1 MYLDV
6 DIAIQPRNGASYPF
20 SLRAPGG
27 DASGSFIFPD
37 DSEFQHL
44 IARLYALDSDE
55 AGLTQLGRRL
65 FATLFSGQARD
76 VLARSQ
82 GMLTAGQRLRLRL
95 SISAEEG
102 KLAALPWE
110 LLDDPD
116 GGAVALTEMPIVR
129 YLPVAIRVPTV
140 AASLPLKVLLTGAA
154 ADTAA
159 VQPVLDEIQLALASL
174 GSHAQVTVEPQLT
187 LPMFQRRL
195 REGFHIW
202 HFVGQGG
209 LSESGQASTLL
220 FSDGGQGLKSV
231 GASQLAVLLGS
242 SGVRLVVLD
251 ASAGTRLATDSF
263 RMIAPALMK
272 TQIPTVI
279 GMQFS
284 APTEA
289 SQAFAG
295 EFYRALAEGLPIDT
309 CVTEGRRSVM
319 GVAGLDRPDWATPVV
334 YSRAPDNQLFAVPQ
348 ADLPGKITTLASAPG
363 LPANTAVSV
372 HSDYGT
378 LLNAGAP
385 PLVTRLAER
394 PRPPRPPR
402 SFFNRERELRTLID
416 ELQPRQGAWVRGP
429 AGAGITALLRRI
441 ANTEAARAMPD
452 GVVTLN
458 SSFEPADAGDAVQEL
473 FDRYYSSTTPAK
485 LTLDAAKS
493 YLGGLRALFVF
504 DRLPL
509 PADELTE
516 LSDILAEGSVLIA
529 AEGYAPDTLAD
540 VVLGALPRQEATR
553 LIGGEAAAE
562 IDLTNVM
569 FLDRICTALGD
580 MPMALQLA
588 GRLLQTNTVPLKQLV
603 ALAEE
608 QTAEPVAL
616 ARAARITLQ
625 ALDEAQTQVLA
636 ALVRGGPS
644 GLKVDAIT
652 TICQIDASVIDAALE
667 RLCNLRLA
675 EAGNDRYTP
684 STQSLGRVLD
694 RLIKP
699 GDQKRHAAAFFA
711 AAAALHVGN
720 LQWLAGEEGN
730 LVQAIQ
736 TLLDQ
741 GQAEQAGKLI
751 KTLQPAAVLQGK
763 WGLWSRLINQAE
775 RAAAADPSLRA
786 WVQHERGS
794 RAALLGDRA
803 AAQAALTQAA
813 QLRTAANDAIGA
825 SFSQHNLRHLGVL
838 PALPASPAATS
849 AAVGRPPRMF
859 AALGGA
865 LLLALIGLL
874 LYTSGAFSGGAA
886 TPAIAPAVTLAT
898 NQPQIVAP
906 PSTAS
911 VPTLVKPT
919 DAPTKAATPS
929 ALPTSITA
937 EASPSS
943 VPLVCQIVA
952 AQVNVRS
959 GPATT
964 FRVLGALTDGDQ
976 VTPLGRSADSQWLQ
990 VQTAQLGSGWL
1001 SSNQSLVRC
1010 TSDIGL
1016 LPLINASAGPT
1027 PTKRP
1032 RPSATPTVTQVPATA
1047 TPTTLP
1053 TLTSSLVPTLLPS
1066 ATATVSATPRLTSTP
1081 TPVPTLTPTQ
1091 TPLPTLTHTPV
1102 PTLTYTLVPTLTY
1115 TPSPTETPTP
1125 TLIPT
1130 RTFTPTL
1137 TSIPTRTSTPTA
1149 TLTPTYGLPLT
1160 SITPFPSPTP

>member
-20 SLRAPGG
+20 SLHAPGG

-44 IARLYALDSDE
+44 LARLYALDSDE
-55 AGLTQLGRRL
+55 ADLTELGRRL
-65 FATLFSGQARD
+65 FAALFSGQARD

-82 GMLTAGQRLRLRL
+82 GMLTTGQRLRLRL

-116 GGAVALTEMPIVR
+116 GGALALTEMPIVR
-129 YLPVAIRVPTV
+129 YLPLATRVPTV

-159 VQPVLDEIQLALASL
+159 VQPVLVEIQLALASL

-187 LPMFQRRL
+187 LPIFQRRL
-195 REGFHIW
+195 REGFHVW

-220 FSDGGQGLKSV
+220 FSDGGQGLKSI

-251 ASAGTRLATDSF
+251 ASAGIRLATDSF
-263 RMIAPALMK
+263 RTIAPALMK

-334 YSRAPDNQLFAVPQ
+334 YSRAPDSQLFTVPQ
-348 ADLPGKITTLASAPG
+348 ADLPGKITTLVRAPG

-378 LLNAGAP
+378 LLNAGAL
-385 PLVTRLAER
+385 PLVARLAER

-402 SFFNRERELRTLID
+402 SFFNRERELRTLTE

-458 SSFEPADAGDAVQEL
+458 SSFEPADAGDTVQEL
-473 FDRYYSSTTPAK
+473 FDRYYTSTTPAK

-493 YLGGLRALFVF
+493 YLGGLRALFMF

-516 LSDILAEGSVLIA
+516 LSDILAEGAVLVA

-553 LIGGEAAAE
+553 LIGGEAATE

-608 QTAEPVAL
+608 QTSEPVAL
-616 ARAARITLQ
+616 ARAARISLQ

-652 TICQIDASVIDAALE
+652 AISQIDASVIDAALE
-667 RLCNLRLA
+667 RLCTLRLA

-684 STQSLGRVLD
+684 ATQSLGRILD

-741 GQAEQAGKLI
+741 GQAEEAGKLI
-751 KTLQPAAVLQGK
+751 KTLQPATVLQGK
-763 WGLWSRLINQAE
+763 WGLWSRLIGQAE
-775 RAAAADPSLRA
+775 RAAAAAPSLRA

-803 AAQAALTQAA
+803 AAQAALTHAA
-813 QLRTAANDAIGA
+813 QLRTAANNPIGA

-838 PALPASPAATS
+838 PALPASPATTS
-849 AAVGRPPRMF
+849 LAVGRPPRIF
-859 AALGGA
+859 AALGGG
-865 LLLALIGLL
+865 LLLALVGLL
-874 LYTSGAFSGGAA
+874 LYTSGAFSGRGAGTP
-886 TPAIAPAVTLAT
+886 TPAIGPAALAT

-906 PSTAS
+906 PSTTSAL
-911 VPTLVKPT
+911 TLVQPT
-919 DAPTKAATPS
+919 DAPTHVATPS
-929 ALPTSITA
+929 VLPTSTTA

-964 FRVLGALTDGDQ
+964 FRVLGVLTDGDQ

-990 VQTAQLGSGWL
+990 VQTARLGNGWL
-1001 SSNQSLVRC
+1001 SSNQTIVRC
-1010 TSDIGL
+1010 TSDIALL
-1016 LPLINASAGPT
+1016 LPVNTL
-1027 PTKRP
+1027 
-1032 RPSATPTVTQVPATA
+1032 ATPTATRRQRPSTTPTATKVPTTA
-1047 TPTTLP
+1047 TPTTPP
-1053 TLTSSLVPTLLPS
+1053 TLTPSLAPTLLPS
-1066 ATATVSATPRLTSTP
+1066 TTAVISATPRPSVMPTP
-1081 TPVPTLTPTQ
+1081 IPTVTPTLTPVPTLTF
-1091 TPLPTLTHTPV
+1091 TPV
-1102 PTLTYTLVPTLTY
+1102 PTEELPF
-1115 TPSPTETPTP
+1115 TPTP
-1125 TLIPT
+1125 TLSPT
-1130 RTFTPTL
+1130 R
-1137 TSIPTRTSTPTA
+1137 
-1149 TLTPTYGLPLT
+1149 TLTPT
-1160 SITPFPSPTP
+1160 PFTFSSPTPFTFSSPTPFTFPSSTP